1 MDKPLRMYF
10 LCVHNRCRSQMAEAF
25 AKLYGGEKVI
35 AGSAGVEESEIHP
48 LTIEV
53 MQEIGIDISD
63 QQSKRIDMKVFI
75 SSQIVIKL
83 CEQVNEK
90 CPIVPFGIMNVQWDI
105 PDPTP
110 KQGEGSV
117 EEFRAA
123 RDLIREKVLQLLKE
137 QKVIA

>member
-1 MDKPLRMYF
+1 MDKPWRMYF
-10 LCVHNRCRSQMAEAF
+10 LCVHNRCRSQMAKAF
-25 AKLYGGEKVI
+25 ARHFAGNKVI
-35 AGSAGVEESEIHP
+35 ANSAGVEESQIHP

-53 MQEIGIDISD
+53 MKEVGIDISD

-90 CPIVPFGIMNVQWDI
+90 CPIVPFGITNVQWDI

-110 KQGEGSV
+110 KQGGGTI
-117 EEFRAA
+117 EEFRVT
-123 RDLIREKVLQLLKE
+123 RDLIRENVLQLLKE
-137 QKVIA
+137 HKVV

>member
-10 LCVHNRCRSQMAEAF
+10 LCAHNRCRSQMAEAF
-25 AKLYGGEKVI
+25 ANHYAGDKVS
-35 AGSAGVEESEIHP
+35 ASSAGVEESAIHP

-53 MQEIGIDISD
+53 MKEVGIDISD
-63 QQSKRIDMKVFI
+63 QQSKRIDMKAFI

-110 KQGEGSV
+110 NLGEGSI
-117 EEFRAA
+117 EEFRVI
-123 RDLIREKVLQLLKE
+123 RDLIKKSVLQLLKE
-137 QKVIA
+137 KNVV

>member
-25 AKLYGGEKVI
+25 AKYYAGEKVI
-35 AGSAGVEESEIHP
+35 AFSAGVEESTIHP

-53 MQEIGIDISD
+53 MKEVGIDISD
-63 QQSKRIDMKVFI
+63 HQSKRIDMKAFI

-83 CEQVNEK
+83 CEQVNER
-90 CPIVPFGIMNVQWDI
+90 CPIVPFGIQNVQWDI

-110 KQGEGSV
+110 KQGEGRI
-117 EEFRAA
+117 EEFRDV
-123 RDLIREKVLQLLKE
+123 RDLIQEKVLQLLKE
-137 QKVIA
+137 QKVV